1 MSWHFKEI
9 EMQSENKIQQH
20 DNFFEMVRRPSSNSE
35 KNIDIHANQPV
46 EDLSPIARAEVQ
58 HADNQTE
65 MEHAQDRDTD
75 ALMPHVARRV
85 LVYLM
90 RQGVI
95 LAAENLKLFDLLCRY
110 EAEIRRHLAEVYI
123 QLVLDAKQG
132 VAYII
137 NLKSIQDEQ
146 EDENQHLDDFP
157 VLIRKRT
164 LTVYDTLILLVLR
177 KYYQERE
184 TAGEHKIIIDVER
197 IQSSLIPFIPLTNH
211 DSKDRKKLNAALEKF
226 IEKKV
231 LTGLRGEEGRYE
243 ITPIIRYVVN
253 AEFLQSLLSEYQQLA
268 AKAKLQQSE
277 QEYGES
283 SGSWAVMCTC

>member
-85 LVYLM
+85 LVYLI

-164 LTVYDTLILLVLR
+164 LTVYDTLILLILR

-184 TAGEHKIIIDVER
+184 TAGEQKIIIDVER

-268 AKAKLQQSE
+268 AKAKLQQSD
-277 QEYGES
+277 QESGES
-283 SGSWAVMCTC
+283 SCKK

>member
-137 NLKSIQDEQ
+137 NLKSIEDEQ
-146 EDENQHLDDFP
+146 EDENQPLDDFP

-277 QEYGES
+277 QEHGES
-283 SGSWAVMCTC
+283 SCKK

>member
-123 QLVLDAKQG
+123 QLVLDAKKG

-137 NLKSIQDEQ
+137 NLESIEDEQ
-146 EDENQHLDDFP
+146 EDENQPLDDFP

-277 QEYGES
+277 QEHGES
-283 SGSWAVMCTC
+283 SCKK

>member
-1 MSWHFKEI
+1 MR
-9 EMQSENKIQQH
+9 SENKIQQH

-35 KNIDIHANQPV
+35 KNIEIQANQPI
-46 EDLSPIARAEVQ
+46 ENSSPTAGAEVQ
-58 HADNQTE
+58 HADNQTD
-65 MEHAQDRDTD
+65 MEHAQDRDID
-75 ALMPHVARRV
+75 ALMPHAARRV

-137 NLKSIQDEQ
+137 NLESIEDEQ
-146 EDENQHLDDFP
+146 EDENQPLDDFP

-164 LTVYDTLILLVLR
+164 LTVYDTLILLILR

-184 TAGEHKIIIDVER
+184 TAGEQKIIIDVER
-197 IQSSLIPFIPLTNH
+197 IRSSLIPFIPLTNH
-211 DSKDRKKLNAALEKF
+211 DSKDRKKLNTALDKF

-253 AEFLQSLLSEYQQLA
+253 AEFLQSLLSEYQQLS

-277 QEYGES
+277 QEHGES
-283 SGSWAVMCTC
+283 SCKK

>member
-35 KNIDIHANQPV
+35 KNIEIQANQPV
-46 EDLSPIARAEVQ
+46 EDSFPTTGAEEQ

-75 ALMPHVARRV
+75 ALMPHAARRV

-123 QLVLDAKQG
+123 QLVLDAKKG

-137 NLKSIQDEQ
+137 NLESIEDEQ

-277 QEYGES
+277 QEHGES
-283 SGSWAVMCTC
+283 SCKK

>member
-157 VLIRKRT
+157 VLIRKRI

-277 QEYGES
+277 QEHGES
-283 SGSWAVMCTC
+283 SCKK

>member
-20 DNFFEMVRRPSSNSE
+20 DNFFELVRRPSSNSE

-277 QEYGES
+277 QEHGES
-283 SGSWAVMCTC
+283 SCKK

>member
-146 EDENQHLDDFP
+146 ENENQHLDDFP

-277 QEYGES
+277 QEHGES
-283 SGSWAVMCTC
+283 SCKK

>member
-164 LTVYDTLILLVLR
+164 LTIYDTLILLVLR

-277 QEYGES
+277 QEHGES
-283 SGSWAVMCTC
+283 SCKK

>member
-35 KNIDIHANQPV
+35 KNIEIQANQPV
-46 EDLSPIARAEVQ
+46 EDSFPTTGAEEK

-75 ALMPHVARRV
+75 ALMPHAARRV

-137 NLKSIQDEQ
+137 NLESIEDEQ
-146 EDENQHLDDFP
+146 EDENQPLDDFP

-164 LTVYDTLILLVLR
+164 LTVYDTLILLILR

-184 TAGEHKIIIDVER
+184 TAGEQKIIIDVER

-268 AKAKLQQSE
+268 AKAKLQQFE

-283 SGSWAVMCTC
+283 SCKK